1 MKRHIRLRKQGKF
14 YCSFDDD
21 AYVIHSIFGY
31 KLSNGRVG
39 FPIESLGKVTNTLD
53 NYKVD
58 YVVIEKDNEVLKKK
72 KKKKYYNKYLLE
84 GKKSYEKI
92 KNDEEIID
100 IIKNLE
106 EEKVLK
112 IINYI
117 KEVINEW

>member
-1 MKRHIRLRKQGKF
+1 MKKHVSLRKQGKF
-14 YCSFDDD
+14 YCSFEDD

-31 KLSNGRVG
+31 KISNGRVG

-58 YVVIEKDNEVLKKK
+58 YVVIEKDKEVLKNSFPKNN
-72 KKKKYYNKYLLE
+72 YNKYLLD
-84 GKKSYEKI
+84 GKKSYDTI
-92 KNDEEIID
+92 KHEEELID
-100 IIKNLE
+100 IVKNLP

-117 KEVINEW
+117 KEVINE